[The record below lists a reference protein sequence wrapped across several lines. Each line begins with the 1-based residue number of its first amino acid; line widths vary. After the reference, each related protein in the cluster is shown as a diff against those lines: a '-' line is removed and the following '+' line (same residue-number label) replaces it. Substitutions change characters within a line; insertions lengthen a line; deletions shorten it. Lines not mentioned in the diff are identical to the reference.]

1 MMPPASRA
9 TARARARADPSL
21 APPHRTDPT
30 DVQGDGTGKC
40 YPQPR
45 LQGPGLMRWVFP
57 HESGM
62 LRVFAD
68 VRVLSSRRLVSVYG
82 PKPIQMILRMMK
94 LRVIGLMTGKNHLF
108 QRHTQFDSLNRG
120 GWCCGWM
127 DWMLTWN
134 VKGILPRLV
143 ARAPN
148 GSFNP
153 FSTSSTA
160 DPLFVRSPLPF
171 SKVTSHGHPK
181 INQGIIRLRFTA
193 GQPGT

>member
-9 TARARARADPSL
+9 TARARADPSL

-30 DVQGDGTGKC
+30 DVQGGDGTGKC

-68 VRVLSSRRLVSVYG
+68 VRVLSSRRPVFVYG
-82 PKPIQMILRMMK
+82 PKLIQMILRMMK
-94 LRVIGLMTGKNHLF
+94 LRVIGLMTGKNYLF
-108 QRHTQFDSLNRG
+108 QRHTQLDSLNRG

-127 DWMLTWN
+127 LTWN
-134 VKGILPRLV
+134 VKGILLGL
-143 ARAPN
+143 AGRAPN

-171 SKVTSHGHPK
+171 SKVIHKSW
-181 INQGIIRLRFTA
+181 A
-193 GQPGT
+193 SED